1 MTICFLCEV
10 ERSLCNVIS
19 LLCNEQGN
27 STVNDGCNESQN
39 SYNRIAN
46 ANAKFGEGI
55 PPSRLNR
62 WRMRWFLRLSTT
74 TVCIRTAG
82 ASLRMQIR
90 LLIRSLAMIPSRRG
104 DIHFYRKSPSAIRSR
119 SLKLCNA
126 NSRHKG
132 GKENVFWRDFGL
144 ISAIGLPRLTRLN
157 VGKRHVSHSN
167 FYQLW
172 QPLNG

>member
-1 MTICFLCEV
+1 MTICFSCEV
-10 ERSLCNVIS
+10 DRLPCKD
-19 LLCNEQGN
+19 QGK
-27 STVNDGCNESQN
+27 STVNDRCDESQN

-46 ANAKFGEGI
+46 ADSKFGEEM
-55 PPSRLNR
+55 PASRLNR
-62 WRMRWFLRLSTT
+62 WRMRWSRSSTT
-74 TVCIRTAG
+74 TVCIKTAA

-90 LLIRSLAMIPSRRG
+90 SLVRIPSRRR
-104 DIHFYRKSPSAIRSR
+104 DTHFYRKSPSAIRSR

>member
-1 MTICFLCEV
+1 MTICFLCEAD
-10 ERSLCNVIS
+10 RLLCNGNS
-19 LLCNEQGN
+19 LLCKDQGK
-27 STVNDGCNESQN
+27 STVNDRCDESQN

-46 ANAKFGEGI
+46 ADSKFGEEM
-55 PPSRLNR
+55 PPSRLNI
-62 WRMRWFLRLSTT
+62 LSL
-74 TVCIRTAG
+74 VR
-82 ASLRMQIR
+82 
-90 LLIRSLAMIPSRRG
+90 IPSRRR
-104 DIHFYRKSPSAIRSR
+104 DTHFYRKSPSAIRSR
-119 SLKLCNA
+119 SLKLCNV
-126 NSRHKG
+126 NLRYKG